1 MKPKKLRLFDAI
13 LAAVCV
19 VLTIDAVAPA
29 AAIGNSQYFWWILLL
44 LGFFVPYGLVN
55 AELGTAY
62 EDEGGLCD
70 WVKRAFGI
78 RTGSRAAFYYW
89 INFPIWITST
99 LVMFTQVFTA
109 TTGVSVPPVPA
120 LFIQLGIVWLMVLLS
135 NHHISESKWLVNIG
149 ALIKAGLILVL
160 GGLGIYAAV
169 TRGVANPAAS
179 FADFL
184 PSAAGLPFISIII
197 FNFIGFEVVTTYA
210 GDMQNP
216 KKELPRAIIWGGV
229 LITAF
234 YLFATFG
241 IGVAVPTA
249 ELSKASGFIDSLAIL
264 AGTPYGLLILVC
276 GSLFMFTLV
285 TNMLTWSLGV
295 NYVTQHAAEYGT
307 LPKFLASKSKKE
319 GMPLGANITNG
330 VVISALLIVAAVMQ
344 ATGGNMDVFWVF
356 FALNVDLLLAC
367 YLFLFPAFWKL
378 RKADPERERPFRVK
392 GGKARV
398 FLVAAI
404 PFALLCITLFFTF
417 FEEAPGGGQRLNVPI
432 LICVAAAVAVGEIV
446 AAHSVKKNRAKA
458 ANAERAV

>member
-1 MKPKKLRLFDAI
+1 MAKKKLRLFDAI

-44 LGFFVPYGLVN
+44 LGFFIPYGLVN

-109 TTGVSVPPVPA
+109 TTGIPIPPLTA
-120 LFIQLGIVWLMVLLS
+120 LFVQLGIVWLVVLLS
-135 NHHISESKWLVNIG
+135 NFHISESKWLVNIG
-149 ALIKAGLILVL
+149 ALLKAGLILVL
-160 GGLGIYAAV
+160 GGLGVYAAL
-169 TRGVANPAAS
+169 TRGVANPATS
-179 FADFL
+179 FTDFL
-184 PSAAGLPFISIII
+184 PNAAGLSFISIII

-216 KKELPRAIIWGGV
+216 KKELPRAIIGGGI

-234 YLFATFG
+234 YLFASFG
-241 IGVAVPTA
+241 IGVAIPTA
-249 ELSKASGFIDSLAIL
+249 ELSKASGFIDSLRIL
-264 AGTPYGLLILVC
+264 AGSQGGLLVLIC
-276 GSLFMFTLV
+276 GLLFLFTLV

-295 NYVTQHAAEYGT
+295 NYVTQHAAQYST

-319 GMPLGANITNG
+319 GMPLGANLTNG
-330 VVISALLIVAAVMQ
+330 VVISILLTVAAVMELSGSG
-344 ATGGNMDVFWVF
+344 TDVFWMF
-356 FALNVDLLLAC
+356 FALNVDFLLAC
-367 YLFLFPAFWKL
+367 YLFLFPSFWRL
-378 RKADPERERPFRVK
+378 RKIDPDRERPYRVK
-392 GGKARV
+392 GGKVRI

-404 PFALLCITLFFTF
+404 PFFLLCMTLFFTF
-417 FEEAPGGGQRLNVPI
+417 INETPEGGQTLNVP
-432 LICVAAAVAVGEIV
+432 LVVGVASAVAVGEIV
-446 AAHSVKKNRAKA
+446 AWHSVQKKRKA
-458 ANAERAV
+458 EALAAEKG